1 MCSMASTMVGTAL
14 VQRGPPAFPAPEQ
27 TVTDGPMGTLL
38 TKFTKKMTDPTD
50 YSQEQVRFNTF
61 RGWPQSAPV
70 SAKKL
75 AQGGFVCSDVL
86 RFLTRCYSC
95 GLEVSDWSIADV
107 VVEKHR
113 RLRPSCAFVRSLPSP
128 RVSAETSPQSP
139 STATSSA
146 GATHVERMHVDS
158 VAPSLPRT
166 GSVPSVQSRTFETV
180 PQGGARNDAPL
191 HRLQASEEERFNTF
205 YDWPLTSPTPRTL
218 AQAGFYYLHEQDK
231 VKCAFCK
238 GVVHN
243 WEPGDDPLREHAHHY
258 PCCRYL
264 LNPDL
269 AGHDECGH
277 MSWQQARSAP
287 ECAELFIAESAE
299 GQGLQLK
306 GNTPSSELSG
316 LGVSVHVGPKHPS
329 QASPDARLRTFEKWP
344 TTCPKRPQEL
354 VVAGF
359 FYIGVNDYT
368 KCFHCDGGLCNWDVN
383 DDPWEEHARWFPRC
397 QFVLL
402 SKGESYVQDCLKRHQ
417 SHLSAVA
424 ASASTSSQGQSGGAE
439 DGMTTE
445 LAALMRS
452 EDVQFYL
459 SQGVPAQTLRA
470 ALLKHMRSQNRG
482 FASRDELLQVLG
494 ELLTLPRASAD
505 QSPQRSATN
514 SVTIT
519 KVATNPQ
526 TEGIVSGAKNAS
538 SESLTEGLESS
549 DLALENL
556 RLKDQRLCKV
566 CLDAEVGVV
575 FLPCG
580 HLVACPACASAL
592 SDCPVCR
599 ASIRGT
605 VRTFFS

>member
-1 MCSMASTMVGTAL
+1 MMVGTA
-14 VQRGPPAFPAPEQ
+14 VVPGGPLAFPAREQ
-27 TVTDGPMGTLL
+27 TVLDGPMGATVG
-38 TKFTKKMTDPTD
+38 KFTKMAGTAD
-50 YSQEQVRFNTF
+50 YSREEDRHATF
-61 RGWPQSAPV
+61 REWPPNAPV

-75 AQGGFVCSDVL
+75 VQGGFVCVNASRL
-86 RFLTRCYSC
+86 ITRCYSC

-107 VVEKHR
+107 VVDKHR
-113 RLRPSCAFVRSLPSP
+113 TMRPDCAFVRSLPSP
-128 RVSAETSPQSP
+128 RVSGAASPQSP
-139 STATSSA
+139 TTVTSSA
-146 GATHVERMHVDS
+146 GARHLPAMHVDS
-158 VAPSLPRT
+158 VAPPLLRINSA
-166 GSVPSVQSRTFETV
+166 PSVQSRPCETV
-180 PQGGARNDAPL
+180 PQGGARNDVPL
-191 HRLQASEEERFNTF
+191 HRLQASEEERLNTF
-205 YDWPLTSPTPRTL
+205 YDWPLVSPSARAL
-218 AQAGFYYLHEQDK
+218 AQAGFYYIHEQDK
-231 VKCAFCK
+231 VQCAFCK

-243 WEPGDDPLREHAHHY
+243 WEPGDDPLREHARHY

-269 AGHDECGH
+269 AGQDVCGR

-287 ECAELFIAESAE
+287 ECAQLLISE
-299 GQGLQLK
+299 GPQGVHLK
-306 GNTPSSELSG
+306 GNTPPSELSG

-329 QASPDARLRTFEKWP
+329 QASPDARLRTYEKWP

-368 KCFHCDGGLCNWDVN
+368 KCFHCDGGLCNWDSN

-402 SKGESYVQDCLKRHQ
+402 SKGETYVQDCLKRHQ

-424 ASASTSSQGQSGGAE
+424 ASASTSSQGQSGGADE
-439 DGMTTE
+439 GMATE

-459 SQGVPAQTLRA
+459 SQGVPAETLRA
-470 ALLKHMRSQNRG
+470 ALLKHMRSQGRG

-505 QSPQRSATN
+505 QTPQRSATN

-526 TEGIVSGAKNAS
+526 ADYVVSRAKNAS
-538 SESLTEGLESS
+538 AENLTEGSESS

>member
-1 MCSMASTMVGTAL
+1 MASTMVGTAL

-205 YDWPLTSPTPRTL
+205 YDWPLTSPTPRAL

-243 WEPGDDPLREHAHHY
+243 WEPGDDP
-258 PCCRYL
+258 P
-264 LNPDL
+264 
-269 AGHDECGH
+269 AGARPPLPVLP
-277 MSWQQARSAP
+277 ARSAP

-526 TEGIVSGAKNAS
+526 TEGVVSGKS
-538 SESLTEGLESS
+538 KECIVGESYRRIRVFRFGS
-549 DLALENL
+549 LENL

>member
-1 MCSMASTMVGTAL
+1 MT
-14 VQRGPPAFPAPEQ
+14 QRGPLAFPASEQ
-27 TVTDGPMGTLL
+27 TVLDGSMGAVVS
-38 TKFTKKMTDPTD
+38 KFTKMAGTAD
-50 YSQEQVRFNTF
+50 YSREEHRLPTF
-61 RGWPQSAPV
+61 SEWPPNAPV

-75 AQGGFVCSDVL
+75 AQGGFVCINASRL
-86 RFLTRCYSC
+86 LTRCYSC
-95 GLEVSDWSIADV
+95 GLEVSDWRIADV
-107 VVEKHR
+107 VVDKHR
-113 RLRPSCAFVRSLPSP
+113 TMRPDCAFVRSLPSP
-128 RVSAETSPQSP
+128 HVSGAPSPQSP
-139 STATSSA
+139 TTIPPSA
-146 GATHVERMHVDS
+146 GARHVQAMHVDS
-158 VAPSLPRT
+158 VAPPLPCINST
-166 GSVPSVQSRTFETV
+166 PSVQSRSCETV
-180 PQGGARNDAPL
+180 PQSGARNDIPL
-191 HRLQASEEERFNTF
+191 HRLQASEGERFNTF
-205 YDWPLTSPTPRTL
+205 YDWPLVSPSPRAL
-218 AQAGFYYLHEQDK
+218 AQAGFYYIHEQDK
-231 VKCAFCK
+231 VQCAFCK
-238 GVVHN
+238 GIVHN

-264 LNPDL
+264 LDPDL

-287 ECAELFIAESAE
+287 ECAQLLISE
-299 GQGLQLK
+299 GPQGVHLK
-306 GNTPSSELSG
+306 GNAPPSELSG

-329 QASPDARLRTFEKWP
+329 QASPDARLRTYDKWP

-368 KCFHCDGGLCNWDVN
+368 KCFHCDGGLCNWDSN

-402 SKGESYVQDCLKRHQ
+402 SKGETYVQDCLRRHQ

-424 ASASTSSQGQSGGAE
+424 ASASTSSQGQSGGADE
-439 DGMTTE
+439 GMATE

-459 SQGVPAQTLRA
+459 SQGVPAETLRA
-470 ALLKHMRSQNRG
+470 ALLKHMRSQGRG

-505 QSPQRSATN
+505 QTPQRSSTN

-526 TEGIVSGAKNAS
+526 ADSVVSRAKNAS
-538 SESLTEGLESS
+538 AESLTEGSESS

>member
-205 YDWPLTSPTPRTL
+205 YDWPLTSPTPRAL

-243 WEPGDDPLREHAHHY
+243 WEPGDDP
-258 PCCRYL
+258 P
-264 LNPDL
+264 
-269 AGHDECGH
+269 AGARPPLPVLP
-277 MSWQQARSAP
+277 ARSAP

-526 TEGIVSGAKNAS
+526 TEGVVSGKS
-538 SESLTEGLESS
+538 KECIVGESYRRIRVFRFGS
-549 DLALENL
+549 LENL